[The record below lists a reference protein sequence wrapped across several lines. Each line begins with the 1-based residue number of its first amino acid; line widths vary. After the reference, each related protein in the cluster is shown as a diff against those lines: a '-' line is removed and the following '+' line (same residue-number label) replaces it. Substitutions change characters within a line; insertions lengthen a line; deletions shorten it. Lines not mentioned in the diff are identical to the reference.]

1 METSFSIISTAILL
15 NFILDPFGNVP
26 LILSILKDVDEKR
39 RFKIIVRELL
49 IGLVILLVFLFF
61 GSDFLNLFHLET
73 TSVTLAG
80 AVIFFIIG
88 MKMIFP
94 PANGASLYASQ
105 GEPFVVPIAMPMI
118 AGPSALATLLV
129 LSNQNPGH
137 TMDLFWSLILAWA
150 MSAVI
155 LLLAPFLYR
164 ILRERGLIAL
174 ERLMGMLL
182 LIMSVQMFIDGFRN
196 LFSSMAQ

>member
-1 METSFSIISTAILL
+1 MENSFSILSTAILL

-39 RFKIIVRELL
+39 RFKIIVRELV
-49 IGLVILLVFLFF
+49 IGLAILLVFLFF

-73 TSVTLAG
+73 TAVTLAG

-94 PANGASLYASQ
+94 PAGGNGLYAGT

-137 TMDLFWSLILAWA
+137 TTDLFWSLILAWA

-164 ILRERGLIAL
+164 VLRDRGLTAL

-196 LFSSMAQ
+196 LIPNLQ

>member
-1 METSFSIISTAILL
+1 MENSFSILSTAILL

-39 RFKIIVRELL
+39 RFKIIVRELI
-49 IGLVILLVFLFF
+49 IGLAILLVFLFF

-73 TSVTLAG
+73 TAVTLAG

-94 PANGASLYASQ
+94 PAGGNGLYSGT

-137 TMDLFWSLILAWA
+137 TTDLFWSLMLAWA

-164 ILRERGLIAL
+164 VLRERGLTAL

-196 LFSSMAQ
+196 LFSNL

>member
-1 METSFSIISTAILL
+1 MENSFSIVSTAILL

-39 RFKIIVRELL
+39 RFRIIVRELL
-49 IGLVILLVFLFF
+49 IGLFILLAFLFF
-61 GSDFLNLFHLET
+61 GSDFLDLFHLET
-73 TSVTLAG
+73 TAVSLAG

-94 PANGASLYASQ
+94 PAQGNSLYAGT

-137 TMDLFWSLILAWA
+137 TLDLFWSLLLAWL
-150 MSAVI
+150 MSAII

-164 ILRERGLIAL
+164 ILRDRGLIAL

-182 LIMSVQMFIDGFRN
+182 LILSVQMFIDGFRA
-196 LFSSMAQ
+196 LFSSIE

>member
-1 METSFSIISTAILL
+1 MENSFSILSTAILL

-39 RFKIIVRELL
+39 RFRIIVRELI
-49 IGLVILLVFLFF
+49 IGLAILLLFLFF

-73 TSVTLAG
+73 TAVTIAG
-80 AVIFFIIG
+80 GVIFFIIG

-94 PANGASLYASQ
+94 PANGNSLYAGT

-137 TMDLFWSLILAWA
+137 TTDLFWSLVLAWA
-150 MSAVI
+150 MSAAI

-164 ILRERGLIAL
+164 ILRDRGLTAL

-182 LIMSVQMFIDGFRN
+182 LIMSVQMFIDGFRS
-196 LFSSMAQ
+196 LFPPVQ